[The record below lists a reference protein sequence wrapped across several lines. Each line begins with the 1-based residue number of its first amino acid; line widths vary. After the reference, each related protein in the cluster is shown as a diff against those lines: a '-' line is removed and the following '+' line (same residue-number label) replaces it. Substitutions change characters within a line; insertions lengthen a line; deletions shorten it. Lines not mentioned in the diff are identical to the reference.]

1 MKPFHRKKAI
11 ALAAS
16 HLAMGSGEG
25 DLRGDRG
32 GVAAL
37 VGKGDNYRRERAP
50 IPASTSALQLPSC
63 RSLFEWVDFI
73 GELDGKVYTG
83 VSQVGLIGSS
93 STPIFDNEDLQGSP
107 IANLRGSAIVD
118 ERDLFAT
125 GTPSFYFY
133 DDSNSLLTFLLGFS
147 VAENGN
153 GPEGNYGIPLG
164 GTGEW
169 SGFQGFIYNSRLT
182 SRYETP
188 YIVNYTICALQ

>member
-1 MKPFHRKKAI
+1 MKFRRQKSAV
-11 ALAAS
+11 ALVAS
-16 HLAMGSGEG
+16 HLAMSSGQG
-25 DLRGDRG
+25 DGRADHG
-32 GVAAL
+32 GVADL
-37 VGKGDNYRRERAP
+37 KGKRESRRERAP
-50 IPASTSALQLPSC
+50 IPTSTSALQLPGC

-107 IANLRGSAIVD
+107 VANLRGSAIVD

-188 YIVNYTICALQ
+188 YIVNYTICASQ